1 MLLLQNRVQAHSENV
16 DTANRGKAN
25 LKHGK
30 RSKKVIKQHRKD
42 RITFKYIADAL
53 QIGLHGGSA
62 KGYRYLDL
70 QNEDDTAVLIDHLEQ
85 FVKPTL

>member
-1 MLLLQNRVQAHSENV
+1 MQANSENV

-30 RSKKVIKQHRKD
+30 RSKKVIKQRRKD

-53 QIGLHGGSA
+53 QIGLQGGSA
-62 KGYRYLDL
+62 KGYRHLNL
-70 QNEDDTAVLIDHLEQ
+70 QNEDDATVLIDHLEQ
-85 FVKPTL
+85 YVKPKLGDSG

>member
-1 MLLLQNRVQAHSENV
+1 VSDAKMLLLQNRVQAHSENV

-30 RSKKVIKQHRKD
+30 RSKKVIEQHRKD

-53 QIGLHGGSA
+53 QIGLHDDGGGVFSKLA
-62 KGYRYLDL
+62 IRMS
-70 QNEDDTAVLIDHLEQ
+70 
-85 FVKPTL
+85 

>member
-1 MLLLQNRVQAHSENV
+1 MQANSENV

-30 RSKKVIKQHRKD
+30 RSKKVIKQRRKD

-53 QIGLHGGSA
+53 QIGLQGGSA
-62 KGYRYLDL
+62 KGYRHLDL
-70 QNEDDTAVLIDHLEQ
+70 QTKMMLQ
-85 FVKPTL
+85 S